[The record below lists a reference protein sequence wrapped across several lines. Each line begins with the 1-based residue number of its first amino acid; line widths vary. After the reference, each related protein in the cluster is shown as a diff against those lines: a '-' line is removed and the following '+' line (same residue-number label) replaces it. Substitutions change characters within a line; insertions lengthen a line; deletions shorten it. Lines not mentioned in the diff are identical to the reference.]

1 MLELIPKLDVGR
13 ICNPKHPRL
22 DLNKEH
28 YVCYGIQTVVN
39 NLLIILLYIYFFL
52 LLKTAVFT
60 VNLKTS
66 ILCLRG
72 FYRLRVSDIDISVAW

>member
-13 ICNPKHPRL
+13 ICNLKHPRL

-28 YVCYGIQTVVN
+28 YECYGIQTVVN
-39 NLLIILLYIYFFL
+39 NLLITLLYIYIYSFVKNRGCFM
-52 LLKTAVFT
+52 

-72 FYRLRVSDIDISVAW
+72 FYRLRVSCI

>member
-28 YVCYGIQTVVN
+28 YVCYGIQTVVI
-39 NLLIILLYIYFFL
+39 NLLIICLYKSPLFYIPTVYMNSIYMYIY
-52 LLKTAVFT
+52 
-60 VNLKTS
+60 
-66 ILCLRG
+66 
-72 FYRLRVSDIDISVAW
+72 